1 MANEEPQFGKLRAA
15 LWPIHN
21 FELKK
26 FLPMSFLMFSILFVY
41 ASVRDLKDVFIQS
54 YAALGGTE
62 LVAPLKAI
70 FVLPTSLVIA
80 AIFAAVL
87 SKFGMQKTFYITVS
101 FFAIF
106 FFIFA
111 FFLFPNVKSLHWSA
125 ETMINMRKN
134 SPGFFGYIIPCLG
147 NWTYS
152 LFFILAEIW
161 GSLAIGSLFW
171 FFANQITKKSEASR
185 FYALFSLIGNI
196 GVFGAGKWI
205 EQMSRVKDPVVFS
218 RNVQM
223 LIGIAVGFCILTMLV
238 YYYINKV
245 VLTDPKLYDPTQ
257 IKKKK
262 KKAKVGFLA
271 GIKIILSSKYLF
283 FIFMLPI
290 CYGVGMN
297 IYEGIFKAHI
307 KAVSSSPNEVGRMM
321 GQLSQITAISTIVLT
336 FVSTYILG
344 KFKWK
349 FAALV
354 TPVVLLSL
362 GAIFF
367 LLMIQ
372 GKMGVKTFLGTS
384 LPMFALGLGMFV
396 DAFAKGIKYC
406 LFDTTKSISY
416 RPLDPDTQA
425 QGQGAVEIVGGRGG
439 KGLGAAIT
447 LLFTSVIF
455 PGSKLLDHVYSFF
468 AIFIVILILWCFS
481 CISLGN
487 MYEQKVKEQEQQE
500 QKVQ

>member
-1 MANEEPQFGKLRAA
+1 MANEEPQFSKIRSV

-41 ASVRDLKDVFIQS
+41 SAVRDLKDVFIQS
-54 YAALGGTE
+54 YAVMGGTE
-62 LVAPLKAI
+62 LIAPLKGL
-70 FVLPTSLVIA
+70 FVLPMALVVAVVFA
-80 AIFAAVL
+80 AIL
-87 SKFGMQKTFYITVS
+87 SKFGMHKTFYITVS

-111 FFLFPNVKSLHWSA
+111 FFLFPNYQSIHWSA
-125 ETMINMRKN
+125 ETMTNMLN
-134 SPGFFGYIIPCLG
+134 HSPKFMRYIIPCFG
-147 NWTYS
+147 NWSFS
-152 LFFILAEIW
+152 LFFILAETW

-196 GVFGAGKWI
+196 GVYAAGKYI
-205 EQMSRVKDPVVFS
+205 ETMSKTKDPVEFN
-218 RNVQM
+218 RNVKILISIAVAFCIITM
-223 LIGIAVGFCILTMLV
+223 LI
-238 YYYINKV
+238 YSYINKV
-245 VLTDPKLYDPTQ
+245 VLADPRLYDPTQ

-271 GIKIILSSKYLF
+271 GIKVILSSKYLF
-283 FIFMLPI
+283 LIFMLPI

-307 KAVSSSPNEVGRMM
+307 KAVSKSPADVSLMM
-321 GQLSQITAISTIVLT
+321 GRLSQITAISTIFLT
-336 FVSTYILG
+336 FLSTYILG

-349 FAALV
+349 YAALV
-354 TPVVLLSL
+354 TPTALLSL
-362 GAIFF
+362 GAVFF
-367 LLMIQ
+367 LLMIN
-372 GKMGVKTFLGTS
+372 GKMGVTTFLGMS

-396 DAFAKGIKYC
+396 DAFSKGVKYC
-406 LFDTTKSISY
+406 LFDTTKSIAY

-425 QGQGAVEIVGGRGG
+425 QGQAAVEIVGGRGG
-439 KGLGAAIT
+439 KGLGAFISMM
-447 LLFTSVIF
+447 FTVFMF

-468 AIFIVILILWCFS
+468 VIFIVILVLWIFS
-481 CISLGN
+481 CIKLGG
-487 MYEQKVKEQEQQE
+487 MYEQKVKEQEQQ
-500 QKVQ
+500 QA